1 VEGVVS
7 SLSLA
12 RAVEATLTLG
22 VAVSGALLLYGLFRS
37 SESALHAGILVL
49 LFTPVAREF
58 LVSLGLLKQRD
69 LLFGLISAFV
79 LLVLLSSA
87 WMAFRP

>member
-1 VEGVVS
+1 MEGAVTGF
-7 SLSLA
+7 SLA

-22 VAVSGALLLYGLFRS
+22 VTVSGALLLYGLFQS
-37 SESALHAGILVL
+37 SESALRAGILVL
-49 LFTPVAREF
+49 LFTPVAREL
-58 LVSLGLLKQRD
+58 LVSLGLLRQRD
-69 LLFGLISAFV
+69 LLFGLISGFV